1 MINVFKKLMNWLD
14 GPRLRDSYEDMMV
27 QIAAQ
32 ENKNELVLDK
42 CPVTGA
48 TTMAVNDQITDSVT
62 QVAPA
67 PVVEEVAPAP
77 VVEEVAPA
85 PVVEEVAPAKP
96 KRARTTK
103 GKLIADDKST
113 PDVNEAWEGGKGP
126 AKKPRKTKKK

>member
-1 MINVFKKLMNWLD
+1 MINVFKKFMNWLD

-67 PVVEEVAPAP
+67 PVVEEVAPA
-77 VVEEVAPA
+77 
-85 PVVEEVAPAKP
+85 KP

-113 PDVNEAWEGGKGP
+113 PDVNEAWEGGKAP